1 MKPNKERFIKDAK
14 AEYIKRVNS
23 PAYKKQVKRNIEL
36 FERYNLYFCGEN
48 INHQDIR
55 DAANYF
61 AEDIKNPIT
70 KPNQIISE
78 KPNILTSSGN
88 TKNDILR

>member
-88 TKNDILR
+88 TKK